1 MFAQSDSTSNEN
13 NASNVASQSDNSHS
27 KNKTAQLKPLSEKS
41 TRELG
46 KLISRLE
53 IQIVKFENERHVLQN
68 NLAKLNNKLN
78 ELKQKQAEASK
89 MLFEKRKQEQQR
101 K

>member
-1 MFAQSDSTSNEN
+1 MLAQSGSTSSEN
-13 NASNVASQSDNSHS
+13 NASNIASQSDNSPS
-27 KNKTAQLKPLSEKS
+27 KNKTTQQKPLSEKS

-53 IQIVKFENERHVLQN
+53 TQIVKFENARHVLQN
-68 NLAKLNNKLN
+68 NLTKLNNKLAD
-78 ELKQKQAEASK
+78 LKQKQAEAGK